1 VRETTDQDE
10 RTAIELS
17 QSLIRDA
24 DFVISL
30 AAPGLPWIDLPRA
43 ADLLVYSKVD
53 EPSAA
58 DCAVR
63 AKADLCVSGKSG
75 EGLDA
80 LREIVREHLVP
91 KSDRTS
97 ERPWAFERSLLPKPL
112 PASQTTLSASAD
124 CPHPFSER

>member
-1 VRETTDQDE
+1 
-10 RTAIELS
+10 
-17 QSLIRDA
+17 
-24 DFVISL
+24 VISL

-53 EPSAA
+53 DPSAS

-63 AKADLCVSGKSG
+63 SNADLCVSGKSG

-80 LREIVREHLVP
+80 LREIIREHLVP
-91 KSDRTS
+91 KSDRDS
-97 ERPWAFERSLLPKPL
+97 ERPWAFERSLLPKPV
-112 PASQTTLSASAD
+112 PASQPAPRTDAEE